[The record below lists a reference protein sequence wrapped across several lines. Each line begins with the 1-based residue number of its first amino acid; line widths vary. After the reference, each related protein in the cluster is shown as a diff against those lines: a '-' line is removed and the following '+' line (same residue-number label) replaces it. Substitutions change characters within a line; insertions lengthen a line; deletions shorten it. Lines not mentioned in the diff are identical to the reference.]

1 MGDDEYKFTPAASY
15 SGDIE
20 FTFNVTDG
28 NGGSVIASQK
38 LTVGE
43 IQESEIQA
51 LQAQLSSLQT
61 SLLSKTTSLQQAQD
75 EVTAKADHN

>member
-1 MGDDEYKFTPAASY
+1 MGDDEYKFTPATSY
-15 SGDIE
+15 SGDVE

-51 LQAQLSSLQT
+51 LQAQLSSHKLVCYPKQH
-61 SLLSKTTSLQQAQD
+61 LCSKHRMKFLKSRS
-75 EVTAKADHN
+75 

>member
-1 MGDDEYKFTPAASY
+1 MGDDEYKFTPATSY

-51 LQAQLSSLQT
+51 LAQLSSLQT
-61 SLLSKTTSLQQAQD
+61 SLLSKTTSCSKHKMKFL
-75 EVTAKADHN
+75 KSRS